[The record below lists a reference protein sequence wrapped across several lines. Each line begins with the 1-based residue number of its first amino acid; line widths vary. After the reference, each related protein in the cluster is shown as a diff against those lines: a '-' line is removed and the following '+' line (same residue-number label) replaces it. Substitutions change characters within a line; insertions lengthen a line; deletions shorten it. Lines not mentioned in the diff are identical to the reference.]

1 MTVLGHILLEQLIKR
16 EGLIKDYININIQL
30 QPAGFELTL
39 RKVFKFKSP
48 GILDFDNSKRKISDV
63 EEIPFNSQGYV
74 DLKPGTYKVV
84 FNEIVKVPR
93 DMIAIALPR
102 SSLLRS
108 GATILTA
115 VWDPG
120 YEGRSEALL
129 VVFNPHGIR
138 LFKNARLIQL
148 IFIKASGVTRG
159 YRGIYQYENINV

>member
-39 RKVFKFKSP
+39 RKVFKFKSH
-48 GILDFDNSKRKISDV
+48 GVLDFDNSKRKISD
-63 EEIPFNSQGYV
+63 
-74 DLKPGTYKVV
+74 
-84 FNEIVKVPR
+84 NEIVKVPR

-120 YEGRSEALL
+120 YEGRPEALL
-129 VVFNPHGIR
+129 VVFNSHGIR

-148 IFIKASGVTRG
+148 VFIKASGVTRG